1 MYLIL
6 ASIVRIAMQVM
17 GDVTLVLEN
26 NKHLK
31 LKDYL
36 YVLESRQ
43 NLILIYSLNK
53 SDYSIYFNNFFIRKN
68 DSFIYLGML
77 VDNLFC
83 ITLTS
88 LLSVVENNH
97 VSLKRKVPSTNQTY
111 LWHLCLGNTNLNRIQ
126 RPVKYGAL
134 HSIVPEDFLV

>member
-1 MYLIL
+1 
-6 ASIVRIAMQVM
+6 M

-97 VSLKRKVPSTNQTY
+97 VSLKRKVPSTN
-111 LWHLCLGNTNLNRIQ
+111 
-126 RPVKYGAL
+126 
-134 HSIVPEDFLV
+134 